1 MKRMIPAALVAL
13 GLFVLNVAARVIVE
27 LTGQAEDADAQFTLG
42 LYATIG
48 MALVALVV
56 TAIWGTRKPV
66 DRLFAELGPA
76 IGVAVLLSVLVA
88 PLIVGGNPFVGG
100 PGWIFIQVLFF
111 AGVTGLGALLGYL
124 IITIVAL
131 DYRSQN
137 LRRVERHYGARAAAR
152 AEKAAAKAAESGKKN
167 KPGQSKGK
175 KQQGGKNKGKKPAEK
190 AAEKSDEKATSEKKV
205 AEKATRKDE
214 PAEKVTAEDEP
225 AEKAADSTDDTSD
238 VETTEDVEAVE
249 TTEDVD
255 TDKSEKA
262 DADRPVKS

>member
-27 LTGQAEDADAQFTLG
+27 LTGQADDADAQFTIG

-88 PLIVGGNPFVGG
+88 PLLVGGNPFVGG
-100 PGWIFIQVLFF
+100 PGWIFIQLLFF

-152 AEKAAAKAAESGKKN
+152 AEKAAAKASETGKKAKSN
-167 KPGQSKGK
+167 QQTGK
-175 KQQGGKNKGKKPAEK
+175 KQGGKKKSKSGKPATKPTEK
-190 AAEKSDEKATSEKKV
+190 ASSADKTEKVESEEK
-205 AEKATRKDE
+205 
-214 PAEKVTAEDEP
+214 AEKVEPEDN
-225 AEKAADSTDDTSD
+225 ATDSP
-238 VETTEDVEAVE
+238 E
-249 TTEDVD
+249 D
-255 TDKSEKA
+255 TDTENVDGDKV
-262 DADRPVKS
+262 DAERPVSS